1 MDRCQSKESN
11 NLENLKI
18 LVQTTRNS
26 HNPNSVIDPA
36 LKGEASASLCE
47 SICGIQRRTGR
58 LNTDAYDP
66 VRQDDRAY
74 NC

>member
-1 MDRCQSKESN
+1 MRDYNTANQ
-11 NLENLKI
+11 KI
-18 LVQTTRNS
+18 MSMIIL
-26 HNPNSVIDPA
+26 HVIDPA

-66 VRQDDRAY
+66 VRQDDRAD

>member
-1 MDRCQSKESN
+1 MFSHFSTKVASGLIGSASTHT
-11 NLENLKI
+11 LERYAI
-18 LVQTTRNS
+18 S
-26 HNPNSVIDPA
+26 SSVIDPA

-66 VRQDDRAY
+66 VRQDDRAD